1 MNEIKKPK
9 IKSEDSAGRFKELIR
24 FLYELVDNLNW
35 CLQTLE
41 NSVMWQKKRL
51 SAVIAEE
58 ESTSKSET
66 ETETC
71 SARFKRVGKS
81 VYVILNCY
89 PGEGNQSAGTAN
101 LVIPA
106 EFAPTFYDSSV
117 AVAKTDEMT
126 CFLSQ
131 NKITIDYDF
140 AEGKASSGVYFQYI
154 S

>member
-9 IKSEDSAGRFKELIR
+9 IKSEDPASRWKELIR

-35 CLQTLE
+35 CLRTLE
-41 NSVMWQKKRL
+41 NSVTWQKKRL

-71 SARFKRVGKS
+71 SAKFKRVGKS
-81 VYVILNCY
+81 VFVILNCY

-106 EFAPTFYDSSV
+106 DFAPTFYDSDV
-117 AVAKTDEMT
+117 AVAKTDEIT

-131 NKITIDYDF
+131 NKITINYDF
-140 AEGKASSGVYFQYI
+140 SGENSSASVYFQYV

>member
-9 IKSEDSAGRFKELIR
+9 IRSEENAGKWKELIR
-24 FLYELVDNLNW
+24 FLYETVDNLNW
-35 CLQTLE
+35 CLQILE
-41 NSVMWQKKRL
+41 NSINWQKKKL
-51 SAVIAEE
+51 SSVIAEE
-58 ESTSKSET
+58 ESTSSNENENEACNAKL
-66 ETETC
+66 
-71 SARFKRVGKS
+71 KRVGKT
-81 VYVILNCY
+81 VHVLLYCY
-89 PGEGNQSAGTAN
+89 LGEGASQKGKTS
-101 LVIPA
+101 LSIPA
-106 EFAPTFYDSSV
+106 EFVPTFYDSIE

>member
-106 EFAPTFYDSSV
+106 EFAPTFYDTGV
-117 AVAKTDEMT
+117 AIAKTEEIT
-126 CFLSQ
+126 CYLLQ

-140 AEGKASSGVYFQYI
+140 AGENSSASVYFQYV